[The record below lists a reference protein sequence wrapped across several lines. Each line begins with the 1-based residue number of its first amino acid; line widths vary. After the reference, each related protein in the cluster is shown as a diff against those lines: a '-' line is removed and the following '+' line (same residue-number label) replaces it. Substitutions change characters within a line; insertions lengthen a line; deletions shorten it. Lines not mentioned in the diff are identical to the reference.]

1 MGVKFY
7 RGTIVLV
14 LNVPDQAG
22 RNPKDRPVVL
32 IRDFCEDDE
41 FAFGVAITGEFDF
54 PLPNTSIALSFNRDG
69 KCKTGLRKESVA
81 VCSWI
86 VQVHPN
92 DISHRMGFTPPI
104 PLAAIL
110 AAVSS

>member
-32 IRDFCEDDE
+32 IRDFCDDDE

-54 PLPNTSIALSFNRDG
+54 PLPNTSIALSFNQDG
-69 KCKTGLRKESVA
+69 
-81 VCSWI
+81 
-86 VQVHPN
+86 N
-92 DISHRMGFTPPI
+92 
-104 PLAAIL
+104 
-110 AAVSS
+110 SSFNAYSLVFAGRWYIERGTFAGGTRGASRAR